1 MLCKHQVIGS
11 IPIGSTNLRSG
22 YSRRVGTNVWHHVP
36 LTDIFQDE
44 MKQFRP
50 GVSLWTVFAGF
61 ARVFDIVNGFLIDA
75 VAVSY
80 RCAQLWLGVFG
91 RYHHKSIY
99 MIIWLR

>member
-1 MLCKHQVIGS
+1 
-11 IPIGSTNLRSG
+11 
-22 YSRRVGTNVWHHVP
+22 VP

-80 RCAQLWLGVFG
+80 QHVRLCCTG
-91 RYHHKSIY
+91 RAISSQINLYDYLAEIIPSASIPTQVLY
-99 MIIWLR
+99 RLVVDGADSQA